1 MAETNLGNEITSGVK
16 KVMLAGI
23 GALAVTAEK
32 SKDLVD
38 TLVKQGELTV
48 SQGKVL
54 NEELKRT
61 VKSQGA
67 KDADP
72 VEVEAEVVSDKTA
85 TADDVD
91 LDSMSDEQIAR
102 LRARLAAL
110 DEKRDEAAAADDGAQ
125 A

>member
-61 VKSQGA
+61 VKSQDA

-72 VEVEAEVVSDKTA
+72 VEVEAEVVPDKAA

>member
-1 MAETNLGNEITSGVK
+1 MAETNLGNEITNGVK

-23 GALAVTAEK
+23 GALAATAEK

-61 VKSQGA
+61 VKSQTA
-67 KDADP
+67 KDDGP
-72 VEVEAEVVSDKTA
+72 VEVEVVSDEAPK
-85 TADDVD
+85 ADDVD

-110 DEKRDEAAAADDGAQ
+110 DEKRATSDDATADDAQ